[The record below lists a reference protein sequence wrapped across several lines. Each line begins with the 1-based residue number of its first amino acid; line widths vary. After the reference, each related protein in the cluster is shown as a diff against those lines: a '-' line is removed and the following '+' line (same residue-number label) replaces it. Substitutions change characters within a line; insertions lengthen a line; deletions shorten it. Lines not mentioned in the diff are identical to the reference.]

1 MELHMKKSE
10 SAKTVKLSARKS
22 QLDALE
28 DVCKVLVT
36 RRAQY
41 SDTGFEMLVTACALV
56 GEKATDHITRK
67 DFMQLANEVCFFT
80 SHGSSEICEDL
91 DHCDMQ
97 KAVHRS
103 YSDRAGVNVAHTNDS
118 LLDVILK
125 EQKRGKRL
133 VSMRI
138 APNAYKVLVQY
149 AKGIAEHNSK

>member
-1 MELHMKKSE
+1 MKE
-10 SAKTVKLSARKS
+10 AKKEQKAIKLSARKS
-22 QLDALE
+22 QLDELE

-41 SDTGFEMLVTACALV
+41 SDTGFERLVAACALV
-56 GEKATDHITRK
+56 GAKAAEYISRR
-67 DFMQLANEVCFFT
+67 DFMQLANEVCFFD
-80 SHGSSEICEDL
+80 SHGSNETSENEE
-91 DHCDMQ
+91 HCDMQ

-133 VSMRI
+133 TAMRVSPAALR
-138 APNAYKVLVQY
+138 VLSKY
-149 AKGIAEHNSK
+149 EKGIREFNGK